1 MALFLRRLVEHFA
14 VGILTSVLCTCFLL
28 NAVDTTTKAVVFLVM
43 LLCITLHITHFC
55 GCLAEQWSFT
65 YDPIDYYVI
74 NIAVFLIY
82 SAANI
87 IMAVRNIE
95 PIYTYIFL
103 PYKLFTIFDV
113 NKVTSAVLV
122 DLIMLFFIVI
132 VPVATRPRGKNRFRG
147 Y

>member
-14 VGILTSVLCTCFLL
+14 VGTLTSVLCTCFLL
-28 NAVDTTTKAVVFLVM
+28 GVVDTTTKAVVFLVM

-65 YDPIDYYVI
+65 YDPIDYFAI
-74 NIAVFLIY
+74 NISVVLIFSAVNIVM
-82 SAANI
+82 AAQN
-87 IMAVRNIE
+87 VE

-103 PYKLFTIFDV
+103 PYKMFAIFDV
-113 NKVTSAVLV
+113 NKVTSAILV
-122 DLIMLFFIVI
+122 DLIMLLFVFI
-132 VPVATRPRGKNRFRG
+132 VPVATRPHGKERFRG

>member
-1 MALFLRRLVEHFA
+1 MALFIRRIMEHFS

-28 NAVDTTTKAVVFLVM
+28 NVVDTTTKAVAFLVM

-65 YDPIDYYVI
+65 FDPIDYYVI
-74 NIAVFLIY
+74 NIAVSLIY

-87 IMAVRNIE
+87 TMAVKNVE

-103 PYKLFTIFDV
+103 PYKMFTIFDV
-113 NKVTSAVLV
+113 SKVTSTVLV
-122 DLIMLFFIVI
+122 DLIMILFVFI
-132 VPVATRPRGKNRFRG
+132 VPVATRPHGKNRFRG

>member
-1 MALFLRRLVEHFA
+1 MALFLRRLMEHFS
-14 VGILTSVLCTCFLL
+14 VGVLTSVLCTCFLL
-28 NAVDTTTKAVVFLVM
+28 NVTDTVTKAVVFLVM
-43 LLCITLHITHFC
+43 LLCITLHIIHLC

-65 YDPIDYYVI
+65 FDAIDYYVI

-87 IMAVRNIE
+87 TMAVQNVE

-103 PYKLFTIFDV
+103 PYKMFTIFDV
-113 NKVTSAVLV
+113 SKVTSAILV
-122 DLIMLFFIVI
+122 NIIMISFIVI
-132 VPVATRPRGKNRFRG
+132 VPVATRPRGKERFRG

>member
-1 MALFLRRLVEHFA
+1 MALFLRRLIEHFL

-28 NAVDTTTKAVVFLVM
+28 NVVDTTTKAVVFLVM
-43 LLCITLHITHFC
+43 LLCITLHITHLC

-65 YDPIDYYVI
+65 FDAIDYYVI
-74 NIAVFLIY
+74 NLAVSLIY

-87 IMAVRNIE
+87 TMAVQNVE

-103 PYKLFTIFDV
+103 PYKMFTIFDV
-113 NKVTSAVLV
+113 SKLTSAILV
-122 DLIMLFFIVI
+122 NLIMISFIII

>member
-1 MALFLRRLVEHFA
+1 MALFLRRLVEHFS

-28 NAVDTTTKAVVFLVM
+28 GVVDTTTKAVVFLVM
-43 LLCITLHITHFC
+43 LLCITLHIIHFC

-65 YDPIDYYVI
+65 FDPIDYYVI
-74 NIAVFLIY
+74 NIAVSLIY

-87 IMAVRNIE
+87 TMAVQNVE

-103 PYKLFTIFDV
+103 PYKMFTIFNV
-113 NKVTSAVLV
+113 GKVTSTILV
-122 DLIMLFFIVI
+122 NLIMISFIVI

>member
-14 VGILTSVLCTCFLL
+14 VGTLTSVLCTCFLL
-28 NAVDTTTKAVVFLVM
+28 GVVDTTTKAVVFLVM

-65 YDPIDYYVI
+65 FDPIDYYMI
-74 NIAVFLIY
+74 NIAVVLIY

-87 IMAVRNIE
+87 TMAVQNVE

-103 PYKLFTIFDV
+103 PYKMFTIFDV
-113 NKVTSAVLV
+113 NKVISAVLV
-122 DLIMLFFIVI
+122 DLIMFLFII
-132 VPVATRPRGKNRFRG
+132 TVPVAARPRGKNRFRG